1 MPTPSDI
8 ASLPYYNIAAIH
20 ERDMAYMAYN
30 TYKNRNSCLNIIC
43 TFFKK
48 FLKEIW
54 YFAKKK
60 NYFMSAIF
68 FASSGPWFMKI
79 VVFYEFSAVEGFSFA
94 EEDKESVPI
103 GQSDKG
109 KWYSYI

>member
-1 MPTPSDI
+1 MLLMPTPSDI

-48 FLKEIW
+48 FLKEI
-54 YFAKKK
+54 
-60 NYFMSAIF
+60 
-68 FASSGPWFMKI
+68 
-79 VVFYEFSAVEGFSFA
+79 
-94 EEDKESVPI
+94 
-103 GQSDKG
+103 
-109 KWYSYI
+109 